1 MHPKIPVSQAMLT
14 GIADIDRFQGAW
26 AARHGL
32 PPDRAERV
40 REASAILSVA
50 ASGRLSGIR
59 LSDSEVAG
67 LITGESVPS
76 RDSGLV
82 LGYAAAIEQSLP
94 SAQDVFGTEDLKR
107 LHATMVG
114 EGTVTDWRTGPL
126 IREAFD
132 DHGRAKGRTFSTL
145 PPHLIESKVDDMLT
159 WLEFELRTREQHP
172 VLVIGTFILGLKA
185 ASPFAHSNARLSR
198 LLIGRLLDRAGYDYL
213 PFASVESQIEDLRD
227 VYLDTFDRSHARFW
241 HDEGN
246 LEPWLEFFVDV
257 LRRHRERV
265 ESKLAIEQDAQGLPP
280 LQRSIL
286 DAIREHGTVDA
297 GLLLKATGAN
307 RNTLKD
313 NLRRLVQR
321 GVLEK
326 SGERR
331 GTRYRLSVPDRARP
345 AYPKT

>member
-1 MHPKIPVSQAMLT
+1 MLT
-14 GIADIDRFQGAW
+14 GIAEIDRFQGAW
-26 AARHGL
+26 AAHGGL
-32 PPDRAERV
+32 SSDRAARI
-40 REASAILSVA
+40 REASTILSVA

-59 LSDSEVAG
+59 LSDAEVAG
-67 LITGESVPS
+67 LLSGESVPV

-82 LGYAAAIEQSLP
+82 LGYAAAMAQPLP
-94 SAQDVFGTEDLKR
+94 SSQEVFAIEHLQQ

-114 EGTVTDWRTGPL
+114 ERTATAWRAEPL

-145 PPHLIESKVDDMLT
+145 PTHLIETKVDDLLT

-172 VLVIGTFILGLKA
+172 VLVIGTFILGLQA
-185 ASPFAHSNARLSR
+185 ASPFPHSNARLSR
-198 LLIGRLLDRAGYDYL
+198 LLISRLLDRAGYGYL
-213 PFASVESQIEDLRD
+213 PYASVESQIEDLRD
-227 VYLDTFDRSHARFW
+227 VYHETFDRSHARFW
-241 HDEGN
+241 KDQGN

-257 LRRHRERV
+257 LARHRQRV
-265 ESKLAIEQDAQGLPP
+265 ESKLTIERDAQSLPP
-280 LQRSIL
+280 LQQSIL

-297 GLLLKATGAN
+297 GLLLRATGAN